1 MKKQTC
7 IGNVIVF
14 GCFCLFVCGCDPPH
28 QKELNPKE
36 LIWTLSPKE
45 LMSDFVS
52 DAYAAEM
59 KYEDRRSV
67 RLTGKIGRIEKKESA
82 FYVNQWEYTLRMQ
95 PEVIDGIPTE
105 VHCFFDISQASKLQH
120 LSEGDAVKIS
130 GSLWSKPP
138 LSFPLEGKIGILQ
151 QGTYRNTG
159 ETFYFVKL
167 HHCRLVKGSG
177 Q

>member
-1 MKKQTC
+1 M
-7 IGNVIVF
+7 GNVIVF
-14 GCFCLFVCGCDPPH
+14 GIFCLFVCGCDPPH
-28 QKELNPKE
+28 PKELNPKE

-59 KYEDRRSV
+59 KYEYRRSV
-67 RLTGKIGRIEKKESA
+67 ILTGKIGRIEKKESA

-130 GSLWSKPP
+130 GHLWRKSLS
-138 LSFPLEGKIGILQ
+138 LAFEGQAGILQ
-151 QGTYRNTG
+151 RGTYSNTSK
-159 ETFYFVKL
+159 TFYFLKL
-167 HHCRLVKGSG
+167 HRCRLVKGSG
-177 Q
+177 E